1 MYYNIIYSN
10 KTPFRYVK
18 KKSKD
23 FFEGRDYYFRNG
35 VFMHMYLDNVF
46 MIDKNSIHIHV
57 PNNNESQDLVNHY
70 LKTIFNNS
78 MIGVEHP
85 VQPGDAALN
94 SVEHV
99 VI

>member
-57 PNNNESQDLVNHY
+57 PDNSESQDLVNHY
-70 LKTIFNNS
+70 LKAIFKDS
-78 MIGVEHP
+78 MIGVERP
-85 VQPGDAALN
+85 VQLGDIALN
-94 SVEHV
+94 SIKHV